1 MKIYIKQQEEV
12 STDSFFIIIFR
23 KQRWNMKK
31 FLAFFLILFSF
42 GFAEKIKFLSE
53 YCNVYFDTR
62 THVFTY
68 DKKCLFHNG
77 KKGSGFSFECS
88 QSLLD
93 EKGNFKT
100 NFPGTNKVHVSV
112 SENGE
117 PHFFAY
123 NDSGEPIYRYTV
135 SNFALD
141 INSGVLQN
149 CNFILTMKIE
159 GE

>member
-1 MKIYIKQQEEV
+1 M
-12 STDSFFIIIFR
+12 
-23 KQRWNMKK
+23 
-31 FLAFFLILFSF
+31 LFSF
-42 GFAEKIKFLSE
+42 CFAEKIRFTSDH
-53 YCNVYFDTR
+53 CNVYFDTR
-62 THVFTY
+62 KHVFTY

-77 KKGSGFSFECS
+77 EKRSGFSFECS

-100 NFPGTNKVHVSV
+100 NFPGTYEVYVMID
-112 SENGE
+112 ENGE
-117 PHFFAY
+117 SHFSAF
-123 NDSGEPIYRYTV
+123 DQHREPIYRYKV

-149 CNFILTMKIE
+149 CKFFSNMKIE

>member
-1 MKIYIKQQEEV
+1 
-12 STDSFFIIIFR
+12 
-23 KQRWNMKK
+23 MKK
-31 FLAFFLILFSF
+31 IFVLSLILFSL

-68 DKKCLFHNG
+68 DKKCLYHNG

-88 QSLLD
+88 QSLFD
-93 EKGNFKT
+93 AKGNIKDHFS
-100 NFPGTNKVHVSV
+100 GTDKVHISL
-112 SENGE
+112 SENVE

-123 NDSGEPIYRYTV
+123 KQNGEPIYRYNV

-141 INSGVLQN
+141 INSGVLQS

>member
-1 MKIYIKQQEEV
+1 
-12 STDSFFIIIFR
+12 
-23 KQRWNMKK
+23 MKK
-31 FLAFFLILFSF
+31 ILVLSLILFSL
-42 GFAEKIKFLSE
+42 GLAEKIKFLSE

-68 DKKCLFHNG
+68 DKKCLYHNG

-93 EKGNFKT
+93 EKGKFKT
-100 NFPGTNKVHVSV
+100 NFSGTNKVHVSI
-112 SENGE
+112 SENAE

-123 NDSGEPIYRYTV
+123 DNSGEPIFRYNV

-141 INSGVLQN
+141 INSGILKN
-149 CNFILTMKIE
+149 CDFILTMKIE

>member
-1 MKIYIKQQEEV
+1 
-12 STDSFFIIIFR
+12 
-23 KQRWNMKK
+23 MKK
-31 FLAFFLILFSF
+31 ILVLSLILYSL

-62 THVFTY
+62 THIFTY
-68 DKKCLFHNG
+68 DKKCLYHNG
-77 KKGSGFSFECS
+77 KKGSGFSFECR
-88 QSLLD
+88 QSLID
-93 EKGNFKT
+93 AKGNIKYHSS
-100 NFPGTNKVHVSV
+100 GTDKVHISV

-123 NDSGEPIYRYTV
+123 DHNGEPIYRYNV

-141 INSGVLQN
+141 INSGVLQT
-149 CNFILTMKIE
+149 CDFILTMKIE